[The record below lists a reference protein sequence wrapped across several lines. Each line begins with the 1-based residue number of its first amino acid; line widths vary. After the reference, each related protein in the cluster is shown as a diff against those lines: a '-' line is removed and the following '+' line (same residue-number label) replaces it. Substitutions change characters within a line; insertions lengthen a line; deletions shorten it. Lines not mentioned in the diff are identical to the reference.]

1 MFALP
6 ECESQ
11 FCGHPQQSCS
21 LPNDQ
26 TPQDCQSPLVGAGP
40 KPGRDFDWSTSS
52 VQSVPSFPMTSR
64 QVCLEILI
72 LLLWVIQKLVDGLVI
87 RLFTFEV
94 YSLSDFLLESSGDLL
109 E

>member
-1 MFALP
+1 
-6 ECESQ
+6 
-11 FCGHPQQSCS
+11 
-21 LPNDQ
+21 
-26 TPQDCQSPLVGAGP
+26 
-40 KPGRDFDWSTSS
+40 
-52 VQSVPSFPMTSR
+52 MTSR